1 MKFKRFRALA
11 MAGVMTLAMAGTALA
26 ADEPKIEKTI
36 QSNEGVTIPD
46 TELVF
51 SATLQ
56 SESPIDK
63 VKPPVESVTIDNVTF
78 KASESGK
85 LTTESFGFAEKCTVP
100 GEYVFLVKEENGEAE
115 GWTFDTTQYYVQV
128 LVKNDE
134 TIDYK
139 AIKVEDLGKEDAEK
153 QTAFTFNNIY
163 TPNIPETDNA
173 AITVTKAVSGNEEY
187 SLKTTY
193 DFTVNITYTNL
204 TPSGGSYQIGE
215 TVDPEGNWTDITVA
229 EGETEATISGTLS
242 KGQSIFFKEIP
253 QGVTVKMDENETKES
268 LGTYFTGCDVTGGQ
282 GTDGTK
288 EATITHQ
295 KATETITTTFT
306 NKFEA
311 ITPTG
316 LAISVAPF
324 VAMFAAVA
332 GAIALYVAA
341 KRRVR

>member
-1 MKFKRFRALA
+1 MKFKRLMALA

-63 VKPPVESVTIDNVTF
+63 VKPPVESVSIDNVTF

-139 AIKVEDLGKEDAEK
+139 IIKVEDLDKEDAQK
-153 QTAFTFNNIY
+153 QSAFAFNNIY
-163 TPNIPETDNA
+163 TPNIPEDSGA
-173 AITVTKAVSGNEEY
+173 ALTIKKTIDGSEEY
-187 SLKTTY
+187 SLKNTY
-193 DFTVNITYTNL
+193 DFTVEITYTDL
-204 TPSGGSYQIGE
+204 TPNGGKYKIADGSE
-215 TVDPEGNWTDITVA
+215 TDITV
-229 EGETEATISGTLS
+229 ENKKATITGTL
-242 KGQSIFFKEIP
+242 KKDDTITFTGLP
-253 QGVTVKMDENETKES
+253 QGISYTITENETPTS
-268 LGTYFTGCDVTGGQ
+268 LGPNFKGCSINEAAEVTQ
-282 GTDGTK
+282 N
-288 EATITHQ
+288 
-295 KATETITTTFT
+295 ITTTKENVVTEETFT
-306 NKFEA
+306 FKNVFEM

-316 LAISVAPF
+316 LAISVTPF